1 MKKNIRLEDLNAQ
14 DFKTPAD
21 NLDMV
26 ARLGVAAALD
36 GLGGSMEELRI
47 KIFQFQAELE
57 EIKQL
62 VSAVGPAV
70 AAYGEA
76 ANNKLDALLAAAA
89 DKKEAV
95 VEETTPQQQPK
106 ESTLER
112 AKRLALEVKEVM
124 RKKRLQ
130 KLQQKLDKLQEGGA
144 K

>member
-26 ARLGVAAALD
+26 SRLGVAAALD
-36 GLGGSMEELRI
+36 GLGGSMEELRL
-47 KIFQFQAELE
+47 KIFQFQSELE

-70 AAYGEA
+70 SAYGEA

-89 DKKEAV
+89 DKKEEV
-95 VEETTPQQQPK
+95 VEETTPQQQK
-106 ESTLER
+106 ETACER
-112 AKRLALEVKEVM
+112 AKRLALEVKEAM